1 MTIITKIWQ
10 WCKRRWQWLILVAGS
25 LVAFI
30 LGSKRQRGL
39 KIDAE
44 LERDQYKKEAEFA
57 EKVRRE
63 ERKKMVVAEI
73 IYHQALEDLEKKYDD
88 DKSAL
93 TREKDAT
100 YRKLIEEVKH
110 DPGKLDS
117 ILKDMGINE
126 S

>member
-1 MTIITKIWQ
+1 
-10 WCKRRWQWLILVAGS
+10 
-25 LVAFI
+25 
-30 LGSKRQRGL
+30 
-39 KIDAE
+39 
-44 LERDQYKKEAEFA
+44 
-57 EKVRRE
+57 
-63 ERKKMVVAEI
+63 MVVAEI
-73 IYHQALEDLEKKYDD
+73 KYQQALEGLEKKYDD